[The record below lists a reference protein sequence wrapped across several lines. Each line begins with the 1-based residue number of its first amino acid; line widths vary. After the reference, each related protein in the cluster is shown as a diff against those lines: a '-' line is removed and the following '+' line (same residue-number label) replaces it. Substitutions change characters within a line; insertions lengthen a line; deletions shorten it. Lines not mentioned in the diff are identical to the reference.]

1 MIDGSNDEVGDDTR
15 EIAVLEAGQLVLKR
29 FRVSVVIPAVNEAAN
44 LEYVIPRMPTWV
56 HELILVDG
64 DSVDGTVAT
73 ARALWPNVI
82 VVDQPGRGKGDALRA
97 GFAVATGDIIVM
109 LDADGSTDP
118 AEMPIFVG
126 ALLAG
131 ADLAKGSR
139 FAQGGH
145 SEDITL
151 VRRIG
156 NLAFTLLTKVVFRNR
171 CTDLCYGYNA
181 FWRDKLAMLR
191 LDADGFEFEAMLN
204 LRALRAGLRVV
215 EVPSLE
221 AKRMH
226 GHSRLRTFHDGA
238 RVLRTILREAR
249 NDRVLT
255 PRQVALDGADDP
267 ELAAE
272 RMGD

>member
-1 MIDGSNDEVGDDTR
+1 MIDGSKDVSDDETR
-15 EIAVLEAGQLVLKR
+15 DMAVLEAGQLVWKR
-29 FRVSVVIPAVNEAAN
+29 FRVSVVMPAVNEAAN
-44 LEYVIPRMPTWV
+44 LEYVIPRIPPWV

-64 DSVDGTVAT
+64 DSVDETVAT

-97 GFAVATGDIIVM
+97 GFSVATGDIIVM

-139 FAQGGH
+139 FAQGGN
-145 SEDITL
+145 SDDITL
-151 VRRIG
+151 LRRTG
-156 NLAFTLLTKVVFRNR
+156 NLAFTLLTRVVFRSR

-181 FWRDKLAMLR
+181 FWRDKLAVLS

-204 LRALRAGLRVV
+204 LRSLRAGLRVV

-226 GHSRLRTFHDGA
+226 GHSRLRTFHDGG

-249 NDRVLT
+249 NHRVLI
-255 PRQVALDGADDP
+255 PSQVAPNDLDDA
-267 ELAAE
+267 ELTAE
-272 RMGD
+272 QIGD